1 MSRACLLGKLIVCSI
16 KNGAKGLFSH
26 LRVRRRRPAAG
37 CGGDGTVSVTLHE
50 EEILV
55 GSNPRP
61 ALHSCAWTHTAICWP
76 AEVSHISRLFSRLLK
91 LAASAVCSQPE
102 PVAARRVLLP
112 AATASWDAPNQACSF
127 SDVQPASVYDCS
139 GPAVHCAKHAHLHRS
154 TRATRAECVSQ
165 SAWAQGECRSGRCG
179 GAVFA
184 LTSPPRRR
192 AETSA
197 ECSLG
202 RWEWAEAA
210 TGRRIPSRAAGPS

>member
-1 MSRACLLGKLIVCSI
+1 MSRACLGKLIVCSI
-16 KNGAKGLFSH
+16 KIAQKRLFSH

-37 CGGDGTVSVTLHE
+37 CGGDGTVSVALHE

-112 AATASWDAPNQACSF
+112 AATASWRASQGRTEPSLQLLRC
-127 SDVQPASVYDCS
+127 PASLGVRLLRTCRPLREACTPTS
-139 GPAVHCAKHAHLHRS
+139 QHKSHAGRV
-154 TRATRAECVSQ
+154 RQ
-165 SAWAQGECRSGRCG
+165 S
-179 GAVFA
+179 V
-184 LTSPPRRR
+184 
-192 AETSA
+192 
-197 ECSLG
+197 SLG
-202 RWEWAEAA
+202 
-210 TGRRIPSRAAGPS
+210 TRRVPQRSVRRGCLH